1 MLTLKGRLIRKPR
14 AQIVAPLDGVHRNGS
29 DGFLKGAHAM
39 YLAKPL
45 NPKKCFEKGNFDM
58 YPEFYF
64 LPHGQ
69 VSLYYYTTGGKG
81 LKIFVSAKH
90 GWHRTKKY
98 VKAVRRRM
106 RRYHKLGI
114 APNAYGIQQV
124 EVDFNYK
131 DKVKYHKK
139 VWALEVDHCYYTPDF
154 ENYCNGVPLEFDK
167 YDYQDYNPKGFLK
180 FKKKVDKILSSEDKK
195 ILRKVGDSYKI
206 GDLVYCV
213 KSKRWQ
219 MVDWG

>member
-1 MLTLKGRLIRKPR
+1 MDVLQKKVVEIVLKLKGRLIRKPR
-14 AQIVAPLDGVHRNGS
+14 AQIKAPDDNVHRNGS
-29 DGFLKGAHAM
+29 DGFLKGAHIM
-39 YLAKPL
+39 YLD
-45 NPKKCFEKGNFDM
+45 GNQ
-58 YPEFYF
+58 P

-69 VSLYYYTTGGKG
+69 VSLYYYTTGEKG

-154 ENYCNGVPLEFDK
+154 ENYCNGIPLEFDK
-167 YDYQDYNPKGFLK
+167 YDYPNYSPKGFLK
-180 FKKKVDKILSSEDKK
+180 FKAKVDKILSSEDKK
-195 ILRKVGDSYKI
+195 ILRKIGDSYKI
-206 GDLVYCV
+206 GDIVYCI
-213 KSKRWQ
+213 KKKKWIF
-219 MVDWG
+219 VDLG